1 MIRRVGA
8 LLIVL
13 CIVVSATTPASA
25 AAKES
30 TARKARKEE
39 IKRELS
45 NLKEQVAEVSAEEAD
60 LLGKLDDVH
69 NRRAELDD
77 EVAAL
82 DERIDEVQ
90 ESVDAAAER
99 FNELSAE
106 LVGAQLKLD
115 IARDEEIA
123 ARNNLRDRAVEAYM
137 HTPQLT
143 AAGMMMHAD
152 TPRQVAASKG
162 YYKAIINDRKVA
174 LDKYS
179 ALKDSTEA
187 LRGGVE
193 DKRDEAKKQQDV
205 IVAERRKLEDVRN
218 ERESVRLQ
226 VLAQEDQQ
234 EKLLGEIQA
243 RKAEFQSQIALL
255 QAESSAITSF
265 LQGVQVGQVAIPAG
279 SGRLGVPIPGAR
291 VSSPFGPRMHPI
303 FNEMRM
309 HTGMDFSAT
318 SGTPIRAAADGVVVF
333 AGARGGYGNATVLD
347 HGASLATLTAHQSAI
362 FVTSGQRVLRGQVI
376 GAVGCTGYCTGPHLH
391 FEVRVNGTPVNPL
404 LYF

>member
-1 MIRRVGA
+1 MIRRLVA

-13 CIVVSATTPASA
+13 CVAFSSTAPASA
-25 AAKES
+25 ASKEDGAK
-30 TARKARKEE
+30 RQRKEQ

-45 NLKEQVAEVSAEEAD
+45 NLKEQVEEVSAEESN
-60 LLGKLDDVH
+60 LLGKLDDVQ

-77 EVAAL
+77 EVASL
-82 DERIDEVQ
+82 DDRIDSVQ
-90 ESVDAAAER
+90 RSVDAAAEK

-123 ARNNLRDRAVEAYM
+123 ARNSLRDRAVEAYVSN
-137 HTPQLT
+137 PQLS

-152 TPRQVAASKG
+152 SLRKVAASKG
-162 YYKAIINDRKVA
+162 YYRAIINQRKVA
-174 LDKYS
+174 LDKYT
-179 ALKDSTEA
+179 ALKEATEA

-193 DKRDEAKKQQDV
+193 KKRNEAKAQQDV
-205 IVAERRKLEDVRN
+205 IIAERRKLEDVRN
-218 ERESVRLQ
+218 ERESVRMQ
-226 VLAQEDQQ
+226 VVAQENEQ
-234 EKLLGEIQA
+234 EKLLQEIQG
-243 RKAEFQSQIALL
+243 RKAEFQSQISLL
-255 QAESSAITSF
+255 LAESSAITMF
-265 LQGVQVGQVAIPAG
+265 LQGVQVGQTPIAAG
-279 SGRLGVPIPGAR
+279 AGRLSFPLPGAR
-291 VSSPFGPRMHPI
+291 ISSPFGPRLHPI

-333 AGARGGYGNATVLD
+333 AGVRGGYGNATVID
-347 HGASLATLTAHQSAI
+347 HGASLATLSAHQSVI
-362 FVTSGQRVLRGQVI
+362 YVSSGQRVLRGQVI

-404 LYF
+404 PYF

>member
-13 CIVVSATTPASA
+13 FIVVSATTPASA

-77 EVAAL
+77 EVASL

-123 ARNNLRDRAVEAYM
+123 ARNSLRDRAVEAYM
-137 HTPQLT
+137 YTPQLT
-143 AAGMMMHAD
+143 AAGMMLHAD

-179 ALKDSTEA
+179 ALKDATEA

-205 IVAERRKLEDVRN
+205 IVAERRKLEDVRT
-218 ERESVRLQ
+218 EREGVRLQ

-234 EKLLGEIQA
+234 EKLLQEIQA

-279 SGRLGVPIPGAR
+279 SGRLGLPIPGAR

-362 FVTSGQRVLRGQVI
+362 FVTNGQRVLRGQVI